1 MLEAIRKAA
10 QGGIGR
16 LIMGVV
22 MVLIIVGF
30 VNWGVGSGGFFGDFV
45 ANKVATV
52 DGESVTTQEFQNEM
66 QNLIY
71 QYQRRSKIPLTNQ
84 LARAMGLD
92 RQVLRRLIADAAL
105 DQRANALGLAISDET
120 IALAARSDPNLK
132 DATGQFSRAMFDQAL
147 RDSGL
152 TERAFFA
159 QQRKAYLRQQ
169 IEFALV
175 DGLDAPKPLVE
186 ALAGAEAQTRGIDYF
201 VLPPSAAGEIAPPAP
216 DVLKAYYEDRKSTWK
231 APEFRAIDIL
241 LVTPSSLAKPGEVSD
256 ADAQAVY
263 EKEKDTRF
271 TSPEKR
277 KLQQIVF
284 PTEAEADEAEAKI
297 KAGASYDEI
306 AKSRGLTATDMDLG
320 EVTKADI
327 FDHAIGDAAFA
338 TPAGGLTGVIKG
350 QFGFLI
356 VRVVSVTPGAVKSYA
371 EVADM
376 IKQGIAAERAAGDV
390 QSIHDK
396 IEDARVSGKSLIE
409 AAQAVGLEARAI
421 PAVDARGQDPAGAAV
436 ELPEKAELL
445 RAAFASD
452 IGVDDAAL
460 NTKDRGFL
468 WFEVTKV
475 DPARDR
481 PFDEVKALV
490 EKQWREDEVAKAL
503 AAKAADLLKQIDAGA
518 AMATVSFAAGVEL
531 KSAQDIRRAGGA
543 SLPAN
548 VVAAIFATPLDK
560 AGSAPVTEG
569 RLVFKVA
576 SDVTP
581 PYQPADPGAK
591 TEAQRLEGGLRS
603 GLVDQY
609 ISALEKQL
617 GVKIDERALQGAEG
631 G

>member
-16 LIMGVV
+16 LVMGVV
-22 MVLIIVGF
+22 MLLIIIGF
-30 VNWGVGSGGFFGDFV
+30 VNWGVGSGGFFDDF
-45 ANKVATV
+45 AAGKVATV
-52 DGESVTTQEFQNEM
+52 GDQSVSTQEFQNEM
-66 QNLIY
+66 QNLLY
-71 QYQRRSKIPLTNQ
+71 QYQRRSKVPLTNA

-92 RQVLRRLIADAAL
+92 RQVLRRLISDAAL
-105 DQRANALGLAISDET
+105 NQRADSLGLAISDET

-169 IEFALV
+169 IEFALAEGV
-175 DGLDAPKPLVE
+175 DAPKPLVE

-201 VLPPSAAGEIAPPAP
+201 VLPPSAAGEIAAPAP
-216 DVLKAYYEDRKSTWK
+216 DVLKAYFEDRKSTWR
-231 APEFRAIDIL
+231 APEFRAINIL
-241 LVTPSSLAKPGEVSD
+241 LVSPASLSKPAEVSD
-256 ADAQAVY
+256 ADARAVY

-271 TSPEKR
+271 ASPEKR
-277 KLQQIVF
+277 KLQQVVF
-284 PTEAEADEAEAKI
+284 PTEAEAEEAEAKI
-297 KAGASYDEI
+297 KAGASYDDI
-306 AKSRGLTATDMDLG
+306 AKARGLSPADMDLG

-327 FDHAIGDAAFA
+327 FDHAIGDAAFS
-338 TPAGGLTGVIKG
+338 TPAGALTGVIKG

-356 VRVVSVTPGAVKSYA
+356 VRVVSVTPGAIKSFP
-371 EVADM
+371 EVADV

-390 QSIHDK
+390 QMIHDK
-396 IEDARVSGKSLIE
+396 IEDARVSGKSLSE
-409 AAQAVGLEARAI
+409 AAKAAGLEARAI
-421 PAVDARGQDPAGAAV
+421 PAVDARGQDPSGAAV

-481 PFDEVKALV
+481 PFDEVKDLV
-490 EKQWREDEVAKAL
+490 EKQWREDEIAKAL
-503 AAKAADLLKQIDAGA
+503 AAKAADLVKQIDAGA
-518 AMATVSFAAGVEL
+518 AIATVSFAANAEM

-548 VVAAIFATPLDK
+548 VVAAVFATPLDK
-560 AGSAPVTEG
+560 AGSAAVSEG

-581 PYQPADPGAK
+581 PYQPADPAAK
-591 TEAQRLEGGLRS
+591 TAAERLEGGLRA

-609 ISALEKQL
+609 VSALEKQF